1 MTALLAMDWTWV
13 LWPAVFVFHVA
24 LVGIFTGLETGI
36 YVTNK
41 VRLELHA
48 EAGYPAA
55 CRLAGMLTRPNRL
68 LADLLIGTNIC
79 FYVATFAVSAMFL
92 EAGYVHSVEWLT
104 LAVTTPL
111 FFAVGDSIPKNVY
124 RRLGERIVYPLMGV
138 LTWADRLFR
147 VTGLNL
153 LVRLFSEGLL
163 RLAGHKPQAET
174 SLLGHEGLAAVL
186 VEGHAVGML
195 SQSQAQMAE
204 KVMHI
209 GQVHVRDVYIPL
221 AQAVTVP
228 AGTSRAAFLDLVGRH
243 DYRRYPLLACGQ
255 VAGVVDIFD
264 LLSDER
270 DGPIDK
276 WAFEPIVLAASLP
289 LAEAIFTLQR
299 SRRSLAVVA
308 DEAGRHVGIVTV
320 KDLVE
325 EIVGDL
331 AEW

>member
-1 MTALLAMDWTWV
+1 MVLAVTWPWIV
-13 LWPAVFVFHVA
+13 WPAVFVFHLS

-55 CRLAGMLTRPNRL
+55 RRLATMLTRPNRL
-68 LADLLIGTNIC
+68 LANLLIGTNIC
-79 FYVATFAVSAMFL
+79 FYLATFAASAMFI
-92 EAGYVHSVEWLT
+92 EAGYAHAVEWLT
-104 LAVTTPL
+104 LGVTAPL
-111 FFAVGDSIPKNVY
+111 FFAVGDSVPKNVY
-124 RRLGERIVYPLMGV
+124 RRLAERIVYPLVGV
-138 LTWADRLFR
+138 LVWADRVFR

-163 RLAGHKPQAET
+163 RLLGQKPQADN

-186 VEGHAVGML
+186 AEGHAVGML

-204 KVMHI
+204 KVMHL

-221 AQAVTVP
+221 ARAVTVP
-228 AGTSRAAFLDLVGRH
+228 AGATWEEFLQRVGRY
-243 DYRRYPLLACGQ
+243 DFRRYPLLAGGQ
-255 VAGVVDIFD
+255 VAGVVDLFD
-264 LLSDER
+264 LLSEAGP
-270 DGPIDK
+270 GPIDQ
-276 WAFEPIVLAASLP
+276 WAFEPIVLGEAMP
-289 LAEAIFTLQR
+289 LAEALLTLQR
-299 SRRSLAVVA
+299 SRRSMAVVT
-308 DEAGRHVGIVTV
+308 DEAGRHVGLVTV